1 MKTPIVVIGIGNLG
15 KTFAQAFLRMGHP
28 VYPVLRDMDP
38 GEVAREVPEPALVLV
53 AVREE
58 HLHGIL
64 SSLPATWRDRV
75 ALVQNELLP
84 RDWQAHDLPE
94 PTVAVVWFERRKHLP
109 PTPYYPNPVYGPHA
123 DILLEAMDE
132 IEMETVHVTDP
143 DDLLFEMVRKN
154 LYIVAKNIVG
164 LAAEGTVG
172 EVWAEHRELFEQ
184 VAGEVL
190 DVQEW
195 LAGEAL
201 PRERLMAQ
209 LDHDITQLPDKSTK
223 GSSAPIRL
231 RRMIAHADEAG
242 LAVPRLRE
250 IAATL

>member
-1 MKTPIVVIGIGNLG
+1 MKNPIVVIGIGNLG

-28 VYPVLRDMDP
+28 VYPVLRDTDP
-38 GEVAREVPEPALVLV
+38 ADVAARVQDPALVLV

-58 HLHGIL
+58 DLDGVL
-64 SSLPATWRDRV
+64 STLPGGWRDRV
-75 ALVQNELLP
+75 ALVQNELVP

-94 PTVAVVWFERRKHLP
+94 PTVAVVWFERRKYLP

-123 DILLEAMDE
+123 DILLEAMDV
-132 IEMETVHVTDP
+132 IEMESVHVTDP

-154 LYIVAKNIVG
+154 LYIVSKNIVG

-172 EVWAEHRELFEQ
+172 EVWSEQRDLFEGI
-184 VAGEVL
+184 AREVL
-190 DVQEW
+190 DIEEW
-195 LAGEAL
+195 LVGEAL
-201 PRERLMAQ
+201 PRERLIAQ
-209 LDHDITQLPDKSTK
+209 LDHDITGLPDKATK

-242 LAVPRLRE
+242 LDVPRLRE